1 LRQFASCIETIAK
14 REYKRVLGILLKGDQ
29 EEGPLEEELEL
40 LKLFQESADFGQL
53 RSLFEKIL
61 LNVGRVEV
69 VVKSTNSLPEYEI
82 EINQV

>member
-1 LRQFASCIETIAK
+1 
-14 REYKRVLGILLKGDQ
+14 LGILLKGDQ

>member
-1 LRQFASCIETIAK
+1 M
-14 REYKRVLGILLKGDQ
+14 GILLKGDQ

>member
-1 LRQFASCIETIAK
+1 
-14 REYKRVLGILLKGDQ
+14 LGILLKGDQ
-29 EEGPLEEELEL
+29 EEGPLEEELAL
-40 LKLFQESADFGQL
+40 LKLFQDSADFGQL